1 MSKVRWLLEMKI
13 TVEVKHVHRVRWQ
26 NESKLV
32 LAGHQSGFFWLYWQQ
47 MRGEVARNSIKG
59 TFRSPMSQM
68 KDAIGISSDM
78 PACWVA
84 TPIEI

>member
-32 LAGHQSGFFWLYWQQ
+32 LAGHQSGFF
-47 MRGEVARNSIKG
+47 
-59 TFRSPMSQM
+59 
-68 KDAIGISSDM
+68 
-78 PACWVA
+78 
-84 TPIEI
+84 